1 VTSTRIGLTSS
12 VDVDNPFVSIIIPT
26 YNGGKMLEETLS
38 SCMKIKGVPVEIL
51 VIDDGSTDGTPER
64 ILRRFPFI
72 RLHRLE
78 LNTGSG
84 AAGRNAGL
92 AIAKGLYVKFLDH
105 DDLIQPRGFR
115 EECREAQRSDAD
127 IVMARWAVTAID
139 ANDRGRFLKNNLK
152 AFTPPS
158 PDRLIEAILLGESMP
173 YTAAALYKRSYIHDQ
188 EWDPRTAVIDD
199 YDWFCRMAARGGLAK
214 SVDSISYYWRLHDYS
229 IQGRRHKG
237 LSMYLEL
244 TATRH
249 YIYTKVEAMLLHGGQ
264 LTPTRRQLLA
274 RRYYDFLR
282 CFARHDPIQCR
293 LLLARIYQ
301 LDPSFRP
308 DSGCERDRRILSL
321 IRLVGLRPFL
331 AWYGALQRLR
341 DRLRRRLSISL
352 HP

>member
-1 VTSTRIGLTSS
+1 MGAVE
-12 VDVDNPFVSIIIPT
+12 NPFASIIIPT

-38 SCMKIKGVPVEIL
+38 CCMKIKGVPVEIL

-72 RLHRLE
+72 QLHRLE
-78 LNTGSG
+78 ANTGSG

-115 EECREAQRSDAD
+115 EECREAQCSDAD
-127 IVMARWAVTAID
+127 IVMARWAVATIKAH
-139 ANDRGRFLKNNLK
+139 DRGRLLKNNLK
-152 AFTPPS
+152 VFTPPS

-188 EWDPRTAVIDD
+188 LWDPRTAVIDD
-199 YDWFCRMAARGGLAK
+199 YDWFCRMAARCGLVK
-214 SVDSISYYWRLHDYS
+214 RVDSLSYYWRLHANS
-229 IQGRRHKG
+229 IQGRRHKD
-237 LSMYLEL
+237 LSMYREL
-244 TATRH
+244 TTTRH
-249 YIYTKVEAMLLHGGQ
+249 YIYNKIEAILRDSDQ
-264 LTPTRRQLLA
+264 LTLARKQSLA

-282 CFARHDPIQCR
+282 CFARHDPVQCR
-293 LLLARIYQ
+293 LLLSRIYQ
-301 LDPSFRP
+301 LDPSFQP

-331 AWYGALQRLR
+331 AGYGGLQRLR
-341 DRLRRRLSISL
+341 DRLRGRLFI
-352 HP
+352 

>member
-1 VTSTRIGLTSS
+1 MTFTGIGLTSRGN
-12 VDVDNPFVSIIIPT
+12 VDIPFVSIVIPT
-26 YNGGKMLEETLS
+26 YNGGQTLEATLT

-64 ILRRFPFI
+64 ILQQFPFI

-78 LNTGSG
+78 SNTGSG

-92 AIAKGLYVKFLDH
+92 AIARGLYVKFLDH
-105 DDLIQPRGFR
+105 DDLIQPRGFK
-115 EECREAQRSDAD
+115 EECREAQLSDAD

-139 ANDRGRFLKNNLK
+139 ANDRGRFLKNKIK

-158 PDRLIEAILLGESMP
+158 PDRLIEAILRGESMP
-173 YTAAALYKRSYIHDQ
+173 YTAAALYKRSYIGDQ

-199 YDWFCRMAARGGLAK
+199 YDWFCRMAARGGLVK
-214 SVDSISYYWRLHDYS
+214 SVDSISYYWRLHDNS

-237 LSMYLEL
+237 HSMYREL
-244 TATRH
+244 MTTRH
-249 YIYTKVEAMLLHGGQ
+249 YIYTKVEAMLLQSGQ

-301 LDPSFRP
+301 LDPSFLP
-308 DSGCERDRRILSL
+308 DSGCERNPRILSL
-321 IRLVGLRPFL
+321 IRLLGLRPFL
-331 AWYGALQRLR
+331 EGYGSLQRLR
-341 DRLRRRLSISL
+341 DRLRGRLSIPL
-352 HP
+352 HL